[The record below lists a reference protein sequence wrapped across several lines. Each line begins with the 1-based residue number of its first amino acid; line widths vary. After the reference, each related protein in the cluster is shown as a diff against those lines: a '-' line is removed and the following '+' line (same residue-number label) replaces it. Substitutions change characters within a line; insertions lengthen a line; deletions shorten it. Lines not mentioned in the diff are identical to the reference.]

1 MVELISMVVKRDYS
15 SQLRAAQARD
25 TRRVIVA
32 AAARLFVQDGYG
44 ITTIDAV
51 AEAAG
56 VSRKTVFTAVGGK
69 CQLLTTALEWA
80 LVGDDE
86 PVPLAQ
92 RPEVREIGR
101 RTDPSDIIAG
111 YVGVIVEIDSRVAEL
126 SQALVVAAGID
137 PEAREARDARTGQ
150 RLAGARAFVTH
161 LANHDGLRA
170 DLDSAAA
177 ADIVWFHTD
186 PVLYHRLVIER
197 RWSKQ
202 RFTTWLQRTLILQL
216 GPQPPV

>member
-1 MVELISMVVKRDYS
+1 MAVKRDYS
-15 SQLRAAQARD
+15 SQLRAEQARK

-32 AAARLFVQDGYG
+32 AAARLFVEDGYG

-56 VSRKTVFTAVGGK
+56 VSRKTIFTAVGGK

-86 PVPLAQ
+86 PVPLAE
-92 RPEVREIGR
+92 RPAVREIGR
-101 RTDPSDIIAG
+101 RTDPAAIIAG
-111 YVGVIVEIDSRVAEL
+111 YVAVIVEIDSRVAEL
-126 SQALVVAAGID
+126 SQALVVAAGVD
-137 PEAREARDARTGQ
+137 PEARAARDKRIGQ
-150 RLAGARAFVTH
+150 RLAGARAFVKH

-170 DLDSAAA
+170 DLDAASA
-177 ADIVWFHTD
+177 ADIVWLHSD

-197 RWSKQ
+197 HWPQK
-202 RFTTWLQRTLILQL
+202 RFTTWLQRTLTVQL
-216 GPQPPV
+216 CPPPQEP